1 MSDLPEPVTNP
12 QIKYTQIF
20 INNEWHNSVS
30 GKTFSTFNPATEE
43 KLADVQEGDKADVD
57 KAVAAAR
64 AAFKIGSPWR
74 TMDASQRGRL
84 MHKLAD
90 LIERERVY
98 LAVARSEGVP
108 RPIGGQLE
116 AIPRP
121 FGGQLE
127 AIPRPF
133 GGQLEAIPRPFG
145 GQLEAVPN
153 GRARA
158 VPNGRSVERSGR
170 PFASAFGRPFDRS
183 QTLRAVARPAAST
196 GQLPG
201 RYLRAVARP
210 AASTGQLPGRY
221 LRAVARPVP
230 QGSCPAGTSGQLPG
244 WYLRAVA
251 RPVPQGS
258 CPAETSGQLPGW

>member
-153 GRARA
+153 GRGRA
-158 VPNGRSVERSGR
+158 VPNGRSHQRSGGRSTVHR
-170 PFASAFGRPFDRS
+170 PFKAAKRAYDRDVPGHGPMFTYTRHEPVGVCGQIIPVRSS
-183 QTLRAVARPAAST
+183 QSPN
-196 GQLPG
+196 
-201 RYLRAVARP
+201 
-210 AASTGQLPGRY
+210 
-221 LRAVARPVP
+221 
-230 QGSCPAGTSGQLPG
+230 
-244 WYLRAVA
+244 
-251 RPVPQGS
+251 
-258 CPAETSGQLPGW
+258 